1 MCIVNHPKFN
11 VGLSLVMTV
20 LLAGCSVIPT
30 TIINK
35 DVPLASANM
44 PMQGAGRGSIYSVAT
59 YRPMFEGRRA
69 SLVGDILTITF
80 IENTNVTTADANSSG
95 KKGTAVSAFQ
105 NAQGN
110 TVDPS
115 YNMSNSVSLANNA
128 AGNNAATFT
137 GSVSVTVT
145 EVKSNGFLAVSGE
158 KQIALDA
165 GVEFVRF
172 SGIVNPSMITND
184 NSVASNTIADARME
198 YRTNSTLDLANIV
211 KMLNRFFLSF
221 IPG

>member
-1 MCIVNHPKFN
+1 MRAYINRSVIAVFTI
-11 VGLSLVMTV
+11 LLTV
-20 LLAGCSVIPT
+20 LLTGCSVTPS
-30 TIINK
+30 TITNTEK
-35 DVPLASANM
+35 PPASANLPM
-44 PMQGAGRGSIYSVAT
+44 PAATRGSIYSVAT

-80 IENTNVTTADANSSG
+80 VENTNATTADGNSAA
-95 KKGTAVSAFQ
+95 KKGTATSTFT
-105 NAQGN
+105 NAAGN
-110 TVDPS
+110 TVEPTYDMA
-115 YNMSNSVSLANNA
+115 NAVSLANTA

-137 GSVSVTVT
+137 GSVTVTVI
-145 EVKSNGFLAVSGE
+145 EVKPNGFLSVVGE

-184 NSVASNTIADARME
+184 NFVASNTIADARME
-198 YRTNSTLDLANIV
+198 YRTNSTMDLANIA
-211 KMLNRFFLSF
+211 KILNRFFLSF

>member
-1 MCIVNHPKFN
+1 MCIVKPAQVK
-11 VGLSLVMTV
+11 VGLLLLLSV
-20 LLAGCSVIPT
+20 LLAGCSVTPS
-30 TIINK
+30 TIIDKN
-35 DVPLASANM
+35 VPQALANM
-44 PMQGAGRGSIYSVAT
+44 PMPGAGPGSIYSVAT

-80 IENTNVTTADANSSG
+80 IENTNVSTADANSSS

-105 NAQGN
+105 NTQG
-110 TVDPS
+110 DPLGLS
-115 YNMSNSVSLANNA
+115 YNMSNSVSLANTA

-145 EVKSNGFLAVSGE
+145 EVKPNGFLAVSGE

-172 SGIVNPSMITND
+172 SGVVNPSMITND

-211 KMLNRFFLSF
+211 KILNRFFLSF